1 MPCCVGRA
9 VVSRIASLFCLSTV
23 IVVLFVPSA
32 RAAEPSI
39 EAALKSIAGADQE
52 TIGDAETTAAVET
65 LSALP
70 SDQIKLILDGF
81 GPATVR
87 GRNWL
92 RAVAADVADNGAFPA
107 EQLEAYFADRQGD
120 ADARYLA
127 YQLLVANEPGRKAS
141 LLGKAE
147 TDPSLPVRY
156 LKIQALIDQA
166 DSMRKEQPEAAIATL
181 NEVVANA
188 RSPKQLQSAAKTL
201 KSLGKP
207 VDLAEALG
215 MMRSFQLIGPFD
227 NTGSKHFDTA
237 YLPENQ
243 YLETGDPVRLGADGK
258 PLAEEGKLGEISWRP
273 ITSDDQLGMVNINEP
288 LENAKD
294 SVAYLFAKFDVL
306 SPLPEGDCQMRIGC
320 INASKVWINGKLVSA
335 NEVYHS
341 GTRIDQY
348 IDSCQLQPTGNTV
361 LIKVLQNA
369 QTQPWAQ
376 DWQFQFRLTRPDGS
390 ALQTAIK

>member
-9 VVSRIASLFCLSTV
+9 VARRIASLFCLST
-23 IVVLFVPSA
+23 LFVTVFASPGQ
-32 RAAEPSI
+32 AADQAI
-39 EAALKSIAGADQE
+39 EAALQSIAAADQE
-52 TIGDAETTAAVET
+52 TIGDSATTAAVET
-65 LSALP
+65 LSVLP
-70 SDQIKLILDGF
+70 STQIKVVLDGF

-92 RAVAADVADNGAFPA
+92 RAVAADVADNGPFPT
-107 EQLEAYFADRQGD
+107 EPLNAYFADRQAD

-127 YQLLVANEPGRKAS
+127 YQLLVANDPSRQAV
-141 LLGKAE
+141 LLGDAE

-166 DSMRKEQPEAAIATL
+166 DAVRKDQPDAAIETL
-181 NEVVANA
+181 TRVVANA
-188 RSPKQLQSAAKTL
+188 RSPKQLQTAAKTL
-201 KSLGKP
+201 KALGKP
-207 VDLAEALG
+207 LDLAETLG

-243 YLETGDPVRLGADGK
+243 YLESGDPVRRGADGK
-258 PLAEEGKLGEISWRP
+258 PLTEEGKLGPIAWQL
-273 ITSDDQLGMVNINEP
+273 ITSEDQLGMVDINEP

-348 IDSCQLQPTGNTV
+348 IDSCRLQATGNTV

-390 ALQTAIK
+390 ALKTDIK